1 MTVAAFSPNLFW
13 DVDPSTI
20 SMEDNSA
27 YIIQRA
33 LEYGQMNDW
42 RLLNQY
48 YGLNRIVNECKQMRT
63 LDPVCLSFICTISH
77 KPLLHDMRLVGGTSL
92 ALQYGHRRSVDLD
105 FFGHTTE
112 DVDELT
118 NMLSSCAKDVVRG
131 NCTKSIKA
139 YFLNN
144 IKVDIVNY
152 QYRWID
158 EPVICDGLRL
168 ASPKDIAAMKVNA
181 VMGRG
186 TKKDFVDMYFLLRH
200 YTFDEIMQFYL
211 QKYPD
216 GSEYRALLSMT
227 YFADADPQPMPHM
240 FQQVEW
246 NTIKEEVKHQV
257 ERYNQSITGQ

>member
-1 MTVAAFSPNLFW
+1 MLSLQTVLP
-13 DVDPSTI
+13 DT
-20 SMEDNSA
+20 
-27 YIIQRA
+27 
-33 LEYGQMNDW
+33 LE
-42 RLLNQY
+42 LLKV
-48 YGLNRIVNECKQMRT
+48 LMRQ
-63 LDPVCLSFICTISH
+63 
-77 KPLLHDMRLVGGTSL
+77 PLLHDMRLVGGTSL

-257 ERYNQSITGQ
+257 ERYNQFVEMKKNDYLCPPLTKNRELNDEESIVNHDGGSVNACHSPTTHHDGVARPAGQ